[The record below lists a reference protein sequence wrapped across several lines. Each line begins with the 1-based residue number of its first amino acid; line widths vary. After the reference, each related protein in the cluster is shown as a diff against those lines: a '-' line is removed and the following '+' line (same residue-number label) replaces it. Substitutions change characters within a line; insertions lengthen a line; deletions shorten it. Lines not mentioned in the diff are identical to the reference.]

1 MNKLILLFIISA
13 SLSIHADAQSW
24 DQNDEYYDN
33 NRNSNQQGNQGWGQH
48 PQGGWNN
55 GNQNCNNPYQDPN
68 YYPSNYGNRGCPP
81 PPPPSCRRNVVVVT
95 PPPSYCAPVVIVPR
109 PYPYFRPYGYNP
121 YRRPYGYG
129 YRPRG
134 WRYR

>member
-1 MNKLILLFIISA
+1 MNRLILLTILTSFVFGVK
-13 SLSIHADAQSW
+13 AQSW
-24 DQNDEYYDN
+24 DEDDRYDN
-33 NRNSNQQGNQGWGQH
+33 SNRGGQQNRNQGNQG
-48 PQGGWNN
+48 
-55 GNQNCNNPYQDPN
+55 CDNPYQDPN
-68 YYPSNYGNRGCPP
+68 YYPNHYGNRSCPP

-95 PPPSYCAPVVIVPR
+95 PPPSYCAPVVIAPR